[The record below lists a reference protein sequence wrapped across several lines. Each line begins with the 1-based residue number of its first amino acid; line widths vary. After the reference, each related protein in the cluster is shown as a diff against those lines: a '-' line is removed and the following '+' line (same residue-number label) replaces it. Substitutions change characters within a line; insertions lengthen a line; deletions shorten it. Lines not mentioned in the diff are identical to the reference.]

1 MAARAYML
9 GLTGGIA
16 CGKSTVARHLEGLGA
31 VHIDADEI
39 SHALTVPGGAALG
52 CIREEFGP
60 GVFFADGT
68 LDRKA
73 LGAVVFADE
82 AQKRTLEGIL
92 HPMIQRSM
100 LEMAD
105 EAEKNGKKV
114 CVLNVPLL
122 YETAMDVMC
131 DEVWVVS
138 LPLEK
143 QIVRLMNRD
152 SLTREQALARIDA
165 QMPIAEKEARAAH
178 VFHTDKPE
186 HETLREVEHR
196 YRDLLRQMER
206 R

>member
-1 MAARAYML
+1 ML

-16 CGKSTVARHLEGLGA
+16 CGKSTVAKHLEELGA

-39 SHALTVPGGAALG
+39 SHALTAPQGRALAR
-52 CIREEFGP
+52 IREEFGT
-60 GVFFADGT
+60 GVFFSDGT

-73 LGAVVFADE
+73 LGAVVFSDE
-82 AQKRTLEGIL
+82 AQKRALEGIL
-92 HPMIQRSM
+92 HPMIQRRM

-105 EAEKNGKKV
+105 EAEKAGSKV

-122 YETAMDVMC
+122 YETAMDAMC

-152 SLTREQALARIDA
+152 RLTRDEALARIEN
-165 QMPIAEKEARAAH
+165 QMPLAQKEARAAH
-178 VFHTDKPE
+178 VFHTDKTE
-186 HETLREVEHR
+186 HETMREVEHR
-196 YRDLLRQMER
+196 YKELLRQIER